1 MCGCGCFLGGFFV
14 GFFLGGG
21 GCLFFL
27 VVHKALVTLLSCIS
41 VIKFKFSLFTLTKH
55 SDTRGQYTIKIKQ
68 SIQFDLAKT
77 ESIR

>member
-1 MCGCGCFLGGFFV
+1 MEGVVFWGGVF
-14 GFFLGGG
+14 
-21 GCLFFL
+21 FFL

-55 SDTRGQYTIKIKQ
+55 SDTRGQYTIKIEH